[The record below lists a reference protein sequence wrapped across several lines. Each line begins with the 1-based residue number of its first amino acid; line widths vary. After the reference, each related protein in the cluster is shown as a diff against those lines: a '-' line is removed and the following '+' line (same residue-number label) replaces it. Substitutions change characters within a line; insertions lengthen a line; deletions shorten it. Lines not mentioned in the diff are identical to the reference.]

1 MQIILMH
8 SLYPSE
14 IGDFVVTS
22 CRAGDTGFYAHHDYL
37 RCADG
42 GTHIPV
48 GECRFTF
55 LAKYPAS
62 QRPAQRSEC
71 ERPLCQ
77 RNLAAMA
84 VKLGEMQAQLMAR
97 RLGERV
103 QGLAGVKP
111 EEFNFKELPARGGP
125 GNFQRTFA

>member
-22 CRAGDTGFYAHHDYL
+22 CSAGDTGFYAHHDYL

-62 QRPAQRSEC
+62 QRR
-71 ERPLCQ
+71 CQ
-77 RNLAAMA
+77 TIRMRKTAMSKKPGGNGGQAGRN
-84 VKLGEMQAQLMAR
+84 
-97 RLGERV
+97 
-103 QGLAGVKP
+103 AG
-111 EEFNFKELPARGGP
+111 AID
-125 GNFQRTFA
+125 TA